1 MRMRDLTPKAAV
13 TVPVDATIE
22 ATAQLMDKHAV
33 GAVVVVDDD
42 RPVGIV
48 TDRDIVVRAVAR
60 RSPFDGRIDS
70 VMTSGVVAIDA
81 DDDERRAV
89 AIFASH
95 PFRRLPVVEE
105 GRMIGMITVDDL
117 TVVLTRTLDELTT
130 GVTAQ
135 LLFGHPEPGPPATR
149 QPVN

>member
-1 MRMRDLTPKAAV
+1 MRDLTPKAPV
-13 TVPVDATIE
+13 TVPAGTTIE
-22 ATAQLMDKHAV
+22 ATARLMDERAV

-48 TDRDIVVRAVAR
+48 TDRDIVVRGVAR
-60 RSPFDGRIDS
+60 RSPMDGRVDS

-81 DDDERRAV
+81 DDDERKAV

-117 TVVLTRTLDELTT
+117 TVVLTRTLDELTN

-135 LLFGHPEPGPPATR
+135 LLFGHPEPGPLVAS
-149 QPVN
+149 

>member
-1 MRMRDLTPKAAV
+1 MRDLTAKPAV
-13 TVPVDATIE
+13 TTPVDATIE
-22 ATAQLMDKHAV
+22 TVAQLMDKHAV
-33 GAVVVVDDD
+33 GAVVVVDGD

-48 TDRDIVVRAVAR
+48 TDRDIVVRGVAR

-81 DDDERRAV
+81 ADDERRAV

-117 TVVLTRTLDELTT
+117 TVVLTRALDELTN

-135 LLFGHPEPGPPATR
+135 LLFGHPEPALPASP
-149 QPVN
+149 QAVG